1 MKKKNI
7 LNLIEDGSS
16 TNANIWSAAKVAS
29 EIANSSGGVNY
40 EGGYNAAT
48 NTPDLTT
55 MPNSVSKGAMYTVTA
70 AGTLH
75 GEALEAGDT
84 IIAQQDEPASAA
96 NWTFIQGNWSFGTTA
111 GTACEGNDSR
121 LTPLTDSEIE
131 TAYNNQVAAVTQAEA
146 EAGTATGIK
155 RWTPQRVKQAIDAL
169 GGGGTPALN
178 NGQIFVGNAS
188 NAATSV
194 AMSGDTTIDNAGAV
208 TIGNDKVT
216 YPKMQDTTQA
226 SILGTALGAGTVS
239 EIPIVEQYL
248 SAGTTATLLENTS
261 NWDVNGVYTGT
272 AITGTY
278 QGQAHYNGNYWF
290 TAVDDN
296 VWIRLIRG

>member
-16 TNANIWSAAKVAS
+16 TNANIWSAAKIAN

-55 MPNSVSKGAMYTVTA
+55 MPNSVSKGAMYTVTV

-121 LTPLTDSEIE
+121 LTPLTDAQIE
-131 TAYNNQVAAVTQAEA
+131 TAYNNQVGAVTQAEA
-146 EAGTATGIK
+146 EAGTSTTIK
-155 RWTPQRVKQAIDAL
+155 RWTAQRVKQAIDAL
-169 GGGGTPALN
+169 AGGTPALN
-178 NGQIFVGNAS
+178 NGQVFVGNTS
-188 NAATSV
+188 NQATSV
-194 AMSGDTTIDNAGAV
+194 AMSGDIAIAVNGATTIQSDS
-208 TIGNDKVT
+208 VT
-216 YPKMQDTTQA
+216 YDKMQDTTQA
-226 SILGTALGAGTVS
+226 ALLGNQSGAGTVS
-239 EIPIVEQYL
+239 EIPVVEAYL
-248 SAGTTATLLENTS
+248 PSGSAIRTLLETTS
-261 NWDVNGVYTGT
+261 NWDVNGNYTGST
-272 AITGTY
+272 ITGTF
-278 QGQAHYNGNYWF
+278 QGQSHYDGNYWF
-290 TAVDDN
+290 SAVDDN